1 MAVKTLTP
9 QKGDFNKITDISF
22 EAATVAADGMEFKL
36 PSRDMETYIV
46 VRNTDASN
54 AYTITVK
61 APANQGYTSASTDL
75 VKSIPKGGFA
85 IIKLESAVYADKGLV
100 KLVPQNVAVEAA
112 VIY

>member
-1 MAVKTLTP
+1 MAVKILTP
-9 QKGDFNKITDISF
+9 QKGDFNKITTINF
-22 EAATVAADGMEFKL
+22 EAATTVADGMEFKL
-36 PSRDMETYIV
+36 PSRDMETYILV
-46 VRNTDASN
+46 QNTDASN

-75 VKSIPKGGFA
+75 VKSIPKSGFA

-100 KLVPQNVAVEAA
+100 KLIPQNVAIKAA